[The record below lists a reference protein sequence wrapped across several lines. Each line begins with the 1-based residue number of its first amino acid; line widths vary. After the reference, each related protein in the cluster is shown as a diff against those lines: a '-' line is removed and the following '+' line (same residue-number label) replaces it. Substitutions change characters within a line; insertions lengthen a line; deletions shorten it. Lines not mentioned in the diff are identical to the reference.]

1 MDKKLLGLV
10 LLFIASFVFFIAILF
25 FNEPLSKLTR
35 AKEETVPSPQK
46 SLIFAWPLTIKSDG
60 KDISQINVFIRNKDN
75 KLIPDKKVEL
85 RSSLGD
91 IKNITVSSDANGKT
105 TFQLTSTTPGIANIT
120 AVADGIK
127 LDSKITIKFIE

>member
-10 LLFIASFVFFIAILF
+10 LLFIASFVFFITILF

-35 AKEETVPSPQK
+35 AKEDTVPSPQK
-46 SLIFAWPLTIKSDG
+46 SLIFAWPLTVKSDG
-60 KDISQINVFIRNKDN
+60 KDISQINVFIRNNNN
-75 KLIPDKKVEL
+75 KLIADKKVEL

-91 IKNITVSSDANGKT
+91 VKNVTTLSDTNGKT
-105 TFQLTSTTPGIANIT
+105 SFQLTSTTPGTTEIT

-127 LDSKITIKFIE
+127 LDSKITVKFIE